1 MSSFFK
7 KLLGGGSPEP
17 ARKVHEPESYK
28 DCTITPTP
36 MKEGAQW
43 RLAGAITK
51 MVDGETYERTF
62 IRADLFASEEEAKN
76 FTVRKAQQIIDQN
89 GDSLFRGERTGT
101 A

>member
-7 KLLGGGSPEP
+7 KWLGGGSQEQAP
-17 ARKVHEPESYK
+17 KVHEPEAYK

-43 RLAGAITK
+43 RLAGSIVK
-51 MVDGETYERTF
+51 VVDGETYERTF

-76 FTVRKAQQIIDQN
+76 FTIRKAQQIIDQN
-89 GDSLFRGERTGT
+89 GDSLFRGEPKGT